1 MTLLHNIL
9 ERFAKNEKVTESMR
23 VGDILRLHPEA
34 KGTLMAQGLR
44 CFCPSTWGET
54 LGSLCR
60 DKGLNPDLVTA
71 SVNVAIQMG
80 KR

>member
-1 MTLLHNIL
+1 MTILRNIL
-9 ERFAKNEKVTESMR
+9 EHFARNEKVTEATR

-34 KGTLMAQGLR
+34 KDTLLAQGLR

-60 DKGLNPDLVTA
+60 DKGLNADLVTCA
-71 SVNVAIQMG
+71 VNVAIQSG